1 MLGWGAFEPGFPLQI
16 GTGVMTRKHPT
27 KTPKSSQPAPPSKP
41 PLITRRRA
49 LFALGAVVAVGG
61 GGWALFSPT
70 PAMAEAVTVYKD
82 PACECC
88 GRWVDHLRR
97 NGFTVVVN
105 TVAEMNPVKRRAGI
119 PETLE
124 SCHTAEVG
132 GYAVEGHVPAK
143 EIKRMLSERPA
154 IRGLAVPGMPSSA
167 PGMDSPEREPFTVI
181 AFDAGGATGVFAS
194 Y

>member
-1 MLGWGAFEPGFPLQI
+1 
-16 GTGVMTRKHPT
+16 
-27 KTPKSSQPAPPSKP
+27 
-41 PLITRRRA
+41 
-49 LFALGAVVAVGG
+49 
-61 GGWALFSPT
+61 
-70 PAMAEAVTVYKD
+70 MAEAVTVYKD

-181 AFDAGGATGVFAS
+181 AFDAGGVTGVFAS